1 MHHLTLKKFQST
13 DFKKYFLLV
22 SDEQVMKMITERAIP
37 IEEARK
43 KFEKIV
49 NRNNQFEIF
58 GSYKVYNDTNEYIGT
73 GSLILNE
80 EKKDEAEIG
89 YMLLPEYWGK
99 GFGSK
104 IADVLIEKAKQTSV
118 KRLTAVIDPNNI
130 PSRNILIKRGFRS
143 EKICEIDGLPGEI
156 LSRPL

>member
-1 MHHLTLKKFQST
+1 M
-13 DFKKYFLLV
+13 
-22 SDEQVMKMITERAIP
+22 
-37 IEEARK
+37 
-43 KFEKIV
+43 
-49 NRNNQFEIF
+49 N
-58 GSYKVYNDTNEYIGT
+58 T

-89 YMLLPEYWGK
+89 YMLLPKYWGK